1 MLSGL
6 HNIGLATLSGFGEFS
21 TLLSDEQDLA
31 TVPAFI
37 ADTETWLEQRL
48 AQAEQLSAAWTESTR
63 KELSALQKIVN
74 GWDD

>member
-31 TVPAFI
+31 TVPAWI
-37 ADTETWLEQRL
+37 NGTKTWLEQRL
-48 AQAEQLSAAWTESTR
+48 AEAEQLSAAWTESTR
-63 KELSALQKIVN
+63 KELSALQKTID